1 MGGFK
6 DPDYLQ
12 RKSAAMDARKAALEK
27 FRAGTAANNPA
38 AAERQ
43 VTRQAVSAARD
54 VRAATRKAAKAAR
67 EIEVAQEAARA
78 QELAAQAERDAAV
91 RAKREAAE
99 KATRELAEQAD
110 RKAARD
116 VRYAARKARKK

>member
-43 VTRQAVSAARD
+43 ATIAAAFSKWPFAKFPSKAFRRDQTRSKRSRFITLVH
-54 VRAATRKAAKAAR
+54 AATKSFTNLSFESAHA
-67 EIEVAQEAARA
+67 
-78 QELAAQAERDAAV
+78 
-91 RAKREAAE
+91 
-99 KATRELAEQAD
+99 
-110 RKAARD
+110 
-116 VRYAARKARKK
+116 